1 MALILPIK
9 SFFKNYQ
16 PTNIHFKTAVKK
28 QNKILKKKFQKPY
41 KTNMYVSMDEGISM
55 KPISPKAPASINSQS
70 KTKIAKSTFN
80 IQVQ

>member
-9 SFFKNYQ
+9 SLFKNWQ
-16 PTNIHFKTAVKK
+16 PTNIHFKTAAKR
-28 QNKILKKKFQKPY
+28 NKILKKRIQKPY

-55 KPISPKAPASINSQS
+55 KPISPKAPASISSQS